1 MLGAVVR
8 TLIGGFILSMDDLH
22 VLNRLPPPETEISE
36 LLLDYSDDL
45 ISYPDSDNDRY
56 F

>member
-1 MLGAVVR
+1 MISTFSTA
-8 TLIGGFILSMDDLH
+8 S
-22 VLNRLPPPETEISE
+22 PPEADLSE

>member
-1 MLGAVVR
+1 MISTFSTA
-8 TLIGGFILSMDDLH
+8 S
-22 VLNRLPPPETEISE
+22 PPPETDLSE